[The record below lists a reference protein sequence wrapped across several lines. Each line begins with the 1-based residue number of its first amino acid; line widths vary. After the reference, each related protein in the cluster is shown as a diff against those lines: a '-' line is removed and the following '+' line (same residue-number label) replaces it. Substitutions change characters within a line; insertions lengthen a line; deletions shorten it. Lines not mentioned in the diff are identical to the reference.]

1 MTFLRFIIYE
11 KPYISLYLTS
21 FLISAA
27 VFFTDSN
34 GGWAWGT
41 FFYAFTLSLMV
52 LLGFLVFRYQQNVR
66 VLRKMKS
73 GDYDS
78 LSMEGEFAQQSIE
91 ELKTQHIR
99 EMNRIQDRQK
109 EHYDFI
115 VSWFHEIKTPIAVL
129 RLLQQTDMDTG
140 SLREEITKVENY
152 VDQALYYAK
161 LDSFNQD
168 YDIQNCDIIQI
179 SKEIVKSHSKTFFSK
194 KIRID
199 IQVDKMEVQS
209 DPKWLQFII
218 NQLLTNSLKYT
229 QHGGEITISALET
242 PQEKQLLIQDSGIGI
257 SQKDLPRIF
266 NRGFTGE
273 TGRTFTKSTGMGL
286 YLAQSLSIKLGH
298 YITCTSEVG
307 VYTQF
312 IIHFPLD
319 NDPYLILLENSP
331 ISEPLRAKTEA

>member
-1 MTFLRFIIYE
+1 MTFLRYLTYE
-11 KPYISLYLTS
+11 KPYIYLFLAG

-41 FFYAFTLSLMV
+41 FFYAFALSSIV
-52 LLGFLVFRYQQNVR
+52 LLGFLLFRYQQNVR
-66 VLRKMKS
+66 VIRQMKS
-73 GDYDS
+73 EDYDS
-78 LSMEGEFAQQSIE
+78 LSLEGEFAKEYID
-91 ELKTQHIR
+91 ELKKQHIR
-99 EMNRIQDRQK
+99 EMNRIRDKQK

-129 RLLQQTDMDTG
+129 RLLQQTDIDAN
-140 SLREEITKVENY
+140 SLREEITKIENY

-179 SKEIVKSHSKTFFSK
+179 SKEVVKTHSKTFISK

-199 IQVDKMEVQS
+199 IQADSLEVQS
-209 DPKWLQFII
+209 DPKWLQFIV

-229 QHGGEITISALET
+229 EPGGKITISALET
-242 PQEKQLLIQDSGIGI
+242 LQEKQLLIRDNGIGI

-273 TGRTFTKSTGMGL
+273 TGRKYTKSTGMGL
-286 YLAQSLSIKLGH
+286 YLAQALSNKLGH
-298 YITCTSEVG
+298 YISCTSEVG

-312 IIHFPLD
+312 IIHFPKD
-319 NDPYLILLENSP
+319 DDPYLLLHQ
-331 ISEPLRAKTEA
+331 KTQ

>member
-1 MTFLRFIIYE
+1 MTFLRYLTYE
-11 KPYISLYLTS
+11 KPYIYLYLTV

-27 VFFTDSN
+27 VFFTDSK

-41 FFYAFTLSLMV
+41 FFYAFALSSIV
-52 LLGFLVFRYQQNVR
+52 LLGFLLIRYRQNVR
-66 VLRKMKS
+66 VIRQMNS
-73 GDYDS
+73 GEYDS
-78 LSMEGEFAQQSIE
+78 LSLEGEFAQQHID
-91 ELKTQHIR
+91 ELKKRHIR
-99 EMNRIQDRQK
+99 EMNRIQDRQN

-129 RLLQQTDMDTG
+129 RLLQQTDMDAN
-140 SLREEITKVENY
+140 SLREEIAKIENY

-179 SKEIVKSHSKTFFSK
+179 SKGIVKAHSKTFFSK

-199 IQVDKMEVQS
+199 IQADSLEVQS
-209 DPKWLQFII
+209 DPKWLQFIV

-229 QHGGEITISALET
+229 EHGGEITISAFET
-242 PQEKQLLIQDSGIGI
+242 PQEKQLTIRDNGIGI
-257 SQKDLPRIF
+257 SQRDLPRIY

-273 TGRTFTKSTGMGL
+273 TGRTHAKSTGMGL
-286 YLAQSLSIKLGH
+286 YLAQQLSNKLGH
-298 YITCTSEVG
+298 YITCMSEVG

-312 IIHFPLD
+312 TIHFPKD
-319 NDPYLILLENSP
+319 DDPYLLLQQ
-331 ISEPLRAKTEA
+331 KTQ